1 MRILVLGGT
10 AFLSAEIARQ
20 AVEAGHD
27 VTCLARGSSTNP
39 PDGVTWVRSDRAA
52 GATAFAEINGRW
64 DEVVDVSRD
73 PVQAR
78 VALDVLGPFT
88 AHWTFVS
95 SCSVYAD
102 HSIPDAGENA
112 ALLEPLPEGQS
123 GTPET
128 YGESK
133 SAIEQMT
140 VAAVGEKA
148 HIVRAGLIGGPGD
161 GTDRYGYWPARFAAN
176 MDTVLVPDI
185 PDDATQII
193 DVRDLAAWI
202 LQSAE
207 EGLTGIYNALGEV
220 VRFEDY
226 IAESQRAVGTPAGD
240 GISAR
245 DRNSA
250 KDRISAKDR
259 AAQDVIRPDEAWL
272 VEHGVEYWSG
282 PDSLPLWLPAGHDG
296 FQARSNRAARERG
309 MVLRPWQETL
319 AATLEDERARGLD
332 RDRKA
337 GLSRETEQRLVAL
350 WQLEQR

>member
-20 AVEAGHD
+20 AVEAGHE
-27 VTCLARGSSTNP
+27 VTCLARGSSTSP

-52 GATAFAEINGRW
+52 GATAFAEIDGRW

-78 VALDVLGPFT
+78 VALDVLGPSA

-102 HSIPDAGENA
+102 HSMPDADENA
-112 ALLEPLPEGQS
+112 ALLEPLPEGQA

-140 VAAVGEKA
+140 LAAVGEKA
-148 HIVRAGLIGGPGD
+148 HIVRAGLIGGAGD

-176 MDTVLVPDI
+176 TDTVLVPDI

-226 IAESQRAVGTPAGD
+226 IVESQRAVGTP
-240 GISAR
+240 
-245 DRNSA
+245 
-250 KDRISAKDR
+250 
-259 AAQDVIRPDEAWL
+259 DVVVPDVDWL
-272 VEHGVEYWSG
+272 VQHGVEYWSG
-282 PDSLPLWLPAGHDG
+282 PDSLPLWLPSGHDG

-332 RDRKA
+332 RERKA

>member
-20 AVEAGHD
+20 AVEAGHE
-27 VTCLARGSSTNP
+27 VTCLARGSSTTP
-39 PDGVTWVRSDRAA
+39 PDGVTWVRSDRGA
-52 GATAFAEINGRW
+52 GATAFAEIDGSW

-78 VALDVLGPFT
+78 VALDVLGPSA

-102 HSIPDAGENA
+102 HSMPDADENA
-112 ALLEPLPEGQS
+112 ALLEPLPEGQA

-140 VAAVGEKA
+140 LAAVGEKA

-176 MDTVLVPDI
+176 TDTVLVPDI

-226 IAESQRAVGTPAGD
+226 IVESQRAVGTANGD
-240 GISAR
+240 G
-245 DRNSA
+245 NSA
-250 KDRISAKDR
+250 TDR
-259 AAQDVIRPDEAWL
+259 ADQDVIRPDADWL
-272 VEHGVEYWSG
+272 VQRGVEYWSG
-282 PDSLPLWLPAGHDG
+282 QDSLPLWLPAGYDG
-296 FQARSNRAARERG
+296 FQARTNRAARERG

-319 AATLEDERARGLD
+319 AAALEDERARGLD
-332 RDRKA
+332 RNRKA

>member
-20 AVEAGHD
+20 AVAAGHD
-27 VTCLARGSSTNP
+27 VTCLARGTAANP
-39 PDGVTWVRSDRAA
+39 PDGVTWVKGDRAL
-52 GATAFAEINGRW
+52 GAAAFADLKGHW
-64 DEVVDVSRD
+64 DSVVEVSRD

-78 VALDVLGPFT
+78 AALDALGAGT
-88 AHWTFVS
+88 GHWTFVS

-102 HSIPDAGENA
+102 HSVPGADESA
-112 ALLEPLPEGQS
+112 ALLEPLPAGQS
-123 GTPET
+123 GTLET

-133 SAIEQMT
+133 SAIEHMT
-140 VAAVGEKA
+140 LAAVGEKA

-176 MDTVLVPDI
+176 TDPVLVPDI

-202 LQSAE
+202 LQSADQ
-207 EGLTGIYNALGEV
+207 GLTGTCNALGDV

-226 IAESQRAVGTPAGD
+226 LTESQRAAGNPE
-240 GISAR
+240 AV
-245 DRNSA
+245 
-250 KDRISAKDR
+250 
-259 AAQDVIRPDEAWL
+259 VIRPAEEWL
-272 VEHGVEYWSG
+272 VEHGVDYWAG
-282 PDSLPLWLPAGHDG
+282 PDSLPLWLPKGHDG

-309 MVLRPWQETL
+309 MALRPWQETL
-319 AATLEDERARGLD
+319 ASTLQDERGRGLD

-337 GLSRETEQRLVAL
+337 GLSRDTERKLVAL
-350 WQLEQR
+350 WRREQP

>member
-20 AVEAGHD
+20 AVEAGHE
-27 VTCLARGSSTNP
+27 VTCLARGSSTSP

-52 GATAFAEINGRW
+52 GATAFAEIDGRW

-78 VALDVLGPFT
+78 VALDVLGPSA

-102 HSIPDAGENA
+102 HSVPDADENA
-112 ALLEPLPEGQS
+112 ALLEPLPEGQA

-140 VAAVGEKA
+140 LAAVGEKA

-176 MDTVLVPDI
+176 TDTVLVPDI

-226 IAESQRAVGTPAGD
+226 IVESQRAVGTPD
-240 GISAR
+240 FVVP
-245 DRNSA
+245 
-250 KDRISAKDR
+250 
-259 AAQDVIRPDEAWL
+259 DVDWL
-272 VEHGVEYWSG
+272 VQHGVEYWSG
-282 PDSLPLWLPAGHDG
+282 PDSLPLWLPSGHDG

-309 MVLRPWQETL
+309 MVLRPWQDTL

-332 RDRKA
+332 RERKA

>member
-20 AVEAGHD
+20 AVATGHD
-27 VTCLARGSSTNP
+27 VTCLARGTSASP
-39 PDGVTWVRSDRAA
+39 PDGVTWVRGDRTA
-52 GATAFAEINGRW
+52 GAAAFAEIDGRW

-78 VALDVLGPFT
+78 VALDVLGPSA

-102 HSIPDAGENA
+102 HSLPGADESA
-112 ALLEPLPEGQS
+112 ALLEPLPVGQP

-133 SAIEQMT
+133 SAIEHMT
-140 VAAVGEKA
+140 LAAVGEKA

-176 MDTVLVPDI
+176 NDPVLVPDI

-202 LQSAE
+202 LQSAQV
-207 EGLTGIYNALGEV
+207 GLTGTYNALGDV
-220 VRFEDY
+220 VPFKDY
-226 IAESQRAVGTPAGD
+226 LAGSQRVSGTAAGPT
-240 GISAR
+240 S
-245 DRNSA
+245 
-250 KDRISAKDR
+250 
-259 AAQDVIRPDEAWL
+259 AQDVVRADEDWL
-272 VEHGVEYWSG
+272 AGQGVEYWSG
-282 PDSLPLWLPAGHDG
+282 PDSLPLWLPAGHEG
-296 FQARSNRAARERG
+296 FQARSNQAARERG

-319 AATLEDERARGLD
+319 SATLEDEKQKGLN

-337 GLSRETEQRLVAL
+337 GLSRDTEQRLVAL
-350 WQLEQR
+350 WRHEKR

>member
-1 MRILVLGGT
+1 MSPGIPL
-10 AFLSAEIARQ
+10 
-20 AVEAGHD
+20 
-27 VTCLARGSSTNP
+27 
-39 PDGVTWVRSDRAA
+39 
-52 GATAFAEINGRW
+52 
-64 DEVVDVSRD
+64 
-73 PVQAR
+73 QAR
-78 VALDVLGPFT
+78 VALDVLGPST

-102 HSIPDAGENA
+102 HSIPDADESA
-112 ALLEPLPEGQS
+112 ALLEPLPEGRS

-140 VAAVGEKA
+140 LAAVGEKA

-176 MDTVLVPDI
+176 TDTVLVPDI
-185 PDDATQII
+185 PDAATQII

-207 EGLTGIYNALGEV
+207 EGLTGTYNALGDV

-226 IAESQRAVGTPAGD
+226 ISESQRAAGT
-240 GISAR
+240 
-245 DRNSA
+245 
-250 KDRISAKDR
+250 
-259 AAQDVIRPDEAWL
+259 QDVMRPDEDWL
-272 VEHGVEYWSG
+272 VQHGVDYWAG

-296 FQARSNRAARERG
+296 FQARTNRAARERG
-309 MVLRPWQETL
+309 MILRPWQETL

-350 WQLEQR
+350 WQFEQR

>member
-20 AVEAGHD
+20 AVEAGHE
-27 VTCLARGSSTNP
+27 VTCLARGSSATP
-39 PDGVTWVRSDRAA
+39 PDGVAWVRSDRAA
-52 GATAFAEINGRW
+52 GAAAFEEIDGRW

-73 PVQAR
+73 PLQAR
-78 VALDVLGPFT
+78 VALDVLGPST

-102 HSIPDAGENA
+102 HSIPDADESA
-112 ALLEPLPEGQS
+112 ALVEPLPGGRS

-140 VAAVGEKA
+140 LAAVGEKA

-176 MDTVLVPDI
+176 TDTVLVPDI
-185 PDDATQII
+185 PDAATQII

-207 EGLTGIYNALGEV
+207 EGLTGTYNALGDV

-226 IAESQRAVGTPAGD
+226 ISESQRAAGT
-240 GISAR
+240 
-245 DRNSA
+245 
-250 KDRISAKDR
+250 
-259 AAQDVIRPDEAWL
+259 QDVMRPDEDWL
-272 VEHGVEYWSG
+272 VQHGVDYWAG

-296 FQARSNRAARERG
+296 FQARTNRAARERG
-309 MVLRPWQETL
+309 MILRPWQETL

-350 WQLEQR
+350 WQFEQR

>member
-20 AVEAGHD
+20 AVAAGHD
-27 VTCLARGSSTNP
+27 VTCLARGTSAGP
-39 PDGVTWVRSDRAA
+39 PDGVTWVRGDRALGAAAFTDVA
-52 GATAFAEINGRW
+52 GGW

-78 VALDVLGPFT
+78 VALDVLGPAA

-102 HSIPDAGENA
+102 HSVPGADESA
-112 ALLEPLPEGQS
+112 ALLEPLPVGQA
-123 GTPET
+123 GTPAT

-133 SAIEQMT
+133 SAIEHMT
-140 VAAVGEKA
+140 LTTVGNKA

-176 MDTVLVPDI
+176 AGPVLVPDI

-207 EGLTGIYNALGEV
+207 KGLSGTFNALGDV

-226 IAESQRAVGTPAGD
+226 LAESQRAAGTPKGNTDAED
-240 GISAR
+240 LVR
-245 DRNSA
+245 
-250 KDRISAKDR
+250 
-259 AAQDVIRPDEAWL
+259 VDEDWL
-272 VEHGVEYWSG
+272 VGHGIEYWSG
-282 PDSLPLWLPAGHDG
+282 PDSLPLWLPEGHDG
-296 FQARSNRAARERG
+296 FQARTNRAARERG
-309 MVLRPWQETL
+309 MALRPWQETL
-319 AATLEDERARGLD
+319 AATLEDERQRGLD

-337 GLSRETEQRLVAL
+337 GLRRETEQRLVAL
-350 WQLEQR
+350 WRLEQR

>member
-20 AVEAGHD
+20 AVAAGHD
-27 VTCLARGSSTNP
+27 VTCLARGTSAGP
-39 PDGVTWVRSDRAA
+39 PDGVTWVRGDRAL
-52 GATAFAEINGRW
+52 GAAAFAEVAGGW

-78 VALDVLGPFT
+78 VALDVLGPAA

-102 HSIPDAGENA
+102 HSVPGADESS
-112 ALLEPLPEGQS
+112 ALLEPLTEGQT

-133 SAIEQMT
+133 SAIEHMT
-140 VAAVGEKA
+140 LAAVGEKA

-161 GTDRYGYWPARFAAN
+161 GTDRYGYWPGRCAAN
-176 MDTVLVPDI
+176 SDPVLAPDI

-202 LQSAE
+202 LQSAGQ
-207 EGLTGIYNALGEV
+207 GLTGSYNALGDV

-226 IAESQRAVGTPAGD
+226 LAESQRAAAALAGD
-240 GISAR
+240 GTASG
-245 DRNSA
+245 
-250 KDRISAKDR
+250 DR
-259 AAQDVIRPDEAWL
+259 AAQDVILADEDWL
-272 VEHGVEYWSG
+272 AAHGVDYWAG
-282 PDSLPLWLPAGHDG
+282 PDSMPLWLPAGHDG
-296 FQARSNRAARERG
+296 FQARTNRAARERG

-319 AATLEDERARGLD
+319 AATLQDERGRGLD
-332 RDRKA
+332 RERKA
-337 GLSRETEQRLVAL
+337 GLRRDTEQRLVAL
-350 WQLEQR
+350 WRREQR

>member
-20 AVEAGHD
+20 AVAAGHD
-27 VTCLARGSSTNP
+27 VTCFARGTSANP
-39 PDGVTWVRSDRAA
+39 PDGVTWVRGDRAL
-52 GATAFAEINGRW
+52 GAAAFAEIDGDW

-78 VALDVLGPFT
+78 VALDVLAPAA

-102 HSIPDAGENA
+102 HSVPGADESA
-112 ALLEPLPEGQS
+112 ALLEPLPEGQT

-140 VAAVGEKA
+140 LAGVGGKA

-176 MDTVLVPDI
+176 TDTVVVPDI

-202 LQSAE
+202 LRSAAQ
-207 EGLTGIYNALGEV
+207 GLTGTYNALGDV

-226 IAESQRAVGTPAGD
+226 IKESQNAAGAAAGD
-240 GISAR
+240 VV
-245 DRNSA
+245 
-250 KDRISAKDR
+250 
-259 AAQDVIRPDEAWL
+259 QPDEDWL
-272 VEHGVEYWSG
+272 VEHGVDYWAG

-296 FQARSNRAARERG
+296 FQARTNQAARERG
-309 MVLRPWQETL
+309 MALRPWQETL
-319 AATLEDERARGLD
+319 AATLKDEKQRGLD

-337 GLSRETEQRLVAL
+337 GLSRGTEQRLVAL
-350 WQLEQR
+350 WRGEQR

>member
-20 AVEAGHD
+20 AVAAGHD
-27 VTCLARGSSTNP
+27 VTCLARGSSANP
-39 PDGVTWVRSDRAA
+39 PDGVTWVRGDRAA
-52 GATAFAEINGRW
+52 GAAAFAGVGGGW

-78 VALDVLGPFT
+78 VALDVLGPAA

-102 HSIPDAGENA
+102 ASVPGADETA
-112 ALLEPLPEGQS
+112 ALLEPLPEGQA
-123 GTPET
+123 GTPNT

-140 VAAVGEKA
+140 LATVGAKA
-148 HIVRAGLIGGPGD
+148 HIVRSGLIGGPGD

-176 MDTVLVPDI
+176 TDTVLVPDI

-207 EGLTGIYNALGEV
+207 EGLTGTYNALGDV

-226 IAESQRAVGTPAGD
+226 IAESRRAAETAVGD
-240 GISAR
+240 G
-245 DRNSA
+245 
-250 KDRISAKDR
+250 
-259 AAQDVIRPDEAWL
+259 AAQDVIRPDEDWL
-272 VEHGVEYWSG
+272 VRHGVDYWAG
-282 PDSLPLWLPAGHDG
+282 PDSLPLWLPADHDG
-296 FQARSNRAARERG
+296 FQARTNQAARERG

-319 AATLEDERARGLD
+319 MATLEDEKQRGLE

-337 GLSRETEQRLVAL
+337 GLSRDTEQRLVAL
-350 WQLEQR
+350 WRLEER